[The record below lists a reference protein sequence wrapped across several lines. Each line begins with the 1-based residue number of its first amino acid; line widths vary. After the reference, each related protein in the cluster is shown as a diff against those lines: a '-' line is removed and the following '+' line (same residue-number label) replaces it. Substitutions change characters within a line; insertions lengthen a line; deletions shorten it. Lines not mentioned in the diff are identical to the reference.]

1 MKKNTILDVT
11 IGTNEIGH
19 VLSRHKAGKFT
30 VRTNYVSLQHFFPQK
45 ALMQGKIKEMDTGY
59 YI

>member
-11 IGTNEIGH
+11 IGTKEIGH
-19 VLSRHKAGKFT
+19 VLSENLRRRAGKFT
-30 VRTNYVSLQHFFPQK
+30 VILQHFFPQK
-45 ALMQGKIKEMDTGY
+45 AMMQGKIKEMDTGY